1 VFSGSGCALLG
12 RKMKRRFLRL
22 IEGFSQRDWEAH
34 MPLSSKRLD
43 SGEYSGPLEVL
54 MRKRENGE
62 WAYRRPTKSETEN
75 YESEIAW

>member
-1 VFSGSGCALLG
+1 
-12 RKMKRRFLRL
+12 
-22 IEGFSQRDWEAH
+22 

-62 WAYRRPTKSETEN
+62 WADRRPTKSEAEN